1 MRSIFSHRGVQ
12 TLFLLS
18 IYLILSPFL
27 SLQASCFLYSIS
39 VLIKEI
45 LGWTLPLTVCFFIA
59 HSIVSFKK
67 QALFFLVFLLI
78 FEGVSNFIS
87 VWFSYGAGSLLS
99 PFFSEIFSF
108 NANAELLT
116 PYWHLPFAKPSLWSA
131 DKGAIFGMLLGI
143 FGYFVDQA
151 RFYSFISR
159 SKDLAQRLLTRAFS
173 PLAPLFVLG
182 FIVKMHH
189 EKTLSF
195 LITHYFFL
203 VICVAA
209 LLIVYISSLFLIGNK
224 GQLSKSALDAF
235 HLSSPGLLA
244 FTSGCSLSTMPW
256 TIQATEKNL
265 RHPELAR
272 SIIPATTNIQQ
283 IGDCITNTFLCFLIY
298 TATFN
303 QMPSLTLWL
312 KFSLLFVCAR
322 YATAAVMGGAIFL
335 MLPIYEKALGF
346 SPEML
351 ATILAFNVILD
362 PLVTSSNV
370 IANGA
375 LCKIFENL
383 WLGFKSKILN
393 TLTGSR

>member
-1 MRSIFSHRGVQ
+1 MRSLLFHRGFQ

-18 IYLILSPFL
+18 LYLILSPFL
-27 SLQASCFLYSIS
+27 PESTTCFFYSIS

-45 LGWTLPLTVCFFIA
+45 LGLILPLTVCFFIA
-59 HSIVSFKK
+59 YSISSFKK
-67 QALFFLVFLLI
+67 EALIFLSFLIL
-78 FEGVSNFIS
+78 FEGVSNFLS
-87 VWFSYGAGSLLS
+87 VWFSYGAGVLFS
-99 PFFSEIFSF
+99 PYFTEIFSSQPH
-108 NANAELLT
+108 ALT
-116 PYWHLPFAKPSLWSA
+116 LEPYWHLPFKKPTFWSA
-131 DKGAIFGMLLGI
+131 DKGAFAGTLLALA
-143 FGYFVDQA
+143 GYFTQNSQLCS
-151 RFYSFISR
+151 FTYSAKKF
-159 SKDLAQRLLTRAFS
+159 AQLLLTGVFS

-195 LITHYFFL
+195 LLANYFFL
-203 VICVAA
+203 VFCIVA
-209 LLIVYISSLFLIGNK
+209 LLVLYITFLFLLGNK
-224 GQLSKSALDAF
+224 GSASKAAKDAF
-235 HLSSPGLLA
+235 HLSSAGFLA

-265 RHPELAR
+265 RHPELAK

-298 TATFN
+298 HASFQHT
-303 QMPSLTLWL
+303 PSMALWL
-312 KFSLLFVCAR
+312 EFSFLFVLAR

-335 MLPIYEKALGF
+335 MLPIYEKSLHF
-346 SPEML
+346 TPEML

-362 PLVTSSNV
+362 PIVTSSNV

-383 WLGFKSKILN
+383 WLKLKGQDMQVYGNKK
-393 TLTGSR
+393 